1 MIDDD
6 DLRTRLREPL
16 RRISA
21 PAPNL
26 EPALRRG
33 RRLRTRWTIAT
44 AFATAVLVAA
54 VAVPLVVLSGV
65 GHRQPAP
72 VHPGGA
78 VSAFPAAG
86 LSIQLPEGWDSRLDR
101 NPDASGPI
109 LQFANRPLE
118 PLGSV
123 DDDLLTKTRAELGP
137 DQVAVVLM
145 EVTNDCPCAGF
156 APTELPIAVDPQPCP
171 CSEVEGVADTH
182 SFARRLF
189 VVGGRWFDL
198 RVDFG
203 GHPPVSSLVAELNG
217 VLATLQIAAAELP
230 ATSPGWVTH
239 VDLQDKLS
247 IDTPQAWGFHTD
259 PVPALIEPPIVF
271 AAGTERP
278 IPQGGDCGPDNAL
291 NGLPAD
297 GVLLWLTEFR
307 RPQSFADF
315 RPRPASFDLEGEPQM
330 LECAGA
336 PQYFDRF
343 VDGWRYFQFNVAFG
357 PDAPA
362 GLRQDAIDTMNSLV
376 LGQQSQDEVEQRY
389 VYICDNYLTG
399 GWIYCPLAD
408 WVRSTISNAGF
419 QVHGTREVSIV
430 GAADGNEFDM
440 WTSPIP
446 KPDGTW
452 PRLPQVADVDG
463 VPVYGDDSGV
473 SWRRDKIVVWVG
485 MDPNDPLTSEQIDAL
500 VRASTAT
507 PFDSG

>member
-6 DLRTRLREPL
+6 ELRTRLREPL
-16 RRISA
+16 ARIPA
-21 PAPNL
+21 PPPNL
-26 EPALRRG
+26 EPTLRRG

-72 VHPGGA
+72 VHPGSP

-123 DDDLLTKTRAELGP
+123 DDDLLTTTRAELGP

-156 APTELPIAVDPQPCP
+156 APTELPITIDPQPCP

-189 VVGGRWFDL
+189 VVGGRWFEL

-203 GHPPVSSLVAELNG
+203 GHPPVSSLLAELNG
-217 VLATLQIAAAELP
+217 VLATLHIAAAELP

-291 NGLPAD
+291 KDLPAD
-297 GVLLWLTEFR
+297 GVLLWLTEYR

-343 VDGWRYFQFNVAFG
+343 VDEWRYFQFNVAFG
-357 PDAPA
+357 RDAPA
-362 GLRQDAIDTMNSLV
+362 SLRQDAIDTMNSLA
-376 LGQQSQDEVEQRY
+376 LGQQSQDEVVDRY
-389 VYICDNYLTG
+389 LYICNHIP
-399 GWIYCPLAD
+399 WINCPLAY
-408 WVRSTISNAGF
+408 WLRNTISNAGYL
-419 QVHGTREVSIV
+419 VHGTTDVQIV
-430 GAADGNEFDM
+430 GVADGTEFTM
-440 WTSPIP
+440 WTTDHPPPMAGSTRQL
-446 KPDGTW
+446 DVGGTGVY
-452 PRLPQVADVDG
+452 VADG
-463 VPVYGDDSGV
+463 VAWWSVRGV
-473 SWRRDKIVVWVG
+473 SVLLGPTPDQSTLALTDDEISTIV
-485 MDPNDPLTSEQIDAL
+485 Q
-500 VRASTAT
+500 ASLGTA
-507 PFDSG
+507 FDFG